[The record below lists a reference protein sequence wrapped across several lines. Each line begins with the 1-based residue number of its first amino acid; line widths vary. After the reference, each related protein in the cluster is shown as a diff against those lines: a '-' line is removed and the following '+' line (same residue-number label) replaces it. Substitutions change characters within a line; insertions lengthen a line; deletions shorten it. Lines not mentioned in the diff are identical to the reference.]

1 MIDTGLHIHLIGQAL
16 QKGEKATLEI
26 RSYPEHAYL
35 PSDRMDGLM
44 FQAVTGGV
52 IALLLS
58 VIAYFLKLLIQ
69 DFRQLNKELSKLK
82 ELFIRLEAEQTLMKI
97 MLQRTRSPPRR
108 SASRKD

>member
-1 MIDTGLHIHLIGQAL
+1 
-16 QKGEKATLEI
+16 
-26 RSYPEHAYL
+26 
-35 PSDRMDGLM
+35 MDGLM

-58 VIAYFLKLLIQ
+58 VIAYFLNLLIQ

-97 MLQRTRSPPRR
+97 MLQRTSSPPG
-108 SASRKD
+108 